1 MTLVETGRGAW
12 SRSGRGGTLR
22 KDRLGIR
29 PGAHYLKH
37 SDPNQTIG
45 LRAYLL
51 KSVGMPV
58 EQDFLATHHAVVGI
72 QALCS
77 NYLERPLMLDGLFEA
92 KTHQAV
98 LDVQLRAGLTHDGI
112 VGPGT
117 MSKLIEPVAKGA
129 SNAAGIRW
137 SLTFALMQNESALD
151 PGAIGVLDPND
162 WGLAQINSL
171 ANPHVSFSDA
181 MCPSFAT
188 RYVANRLKIAMSE
201 FDNERDAIASYN
213 LGIGGTRQ
221 WIAAGRPDIWKPPY
235 ADVERNVKAY
245 IDRIIGMAAQIE
257 G

>member
-1 MTLVETGRGAW
+1 MIDTGRGAW
-12 SRSGRGGTLR
+12 SRTGRGGTLR
-22 KDRLGIR
+22 KSRTRIT
-29 PGAHYLKH
+29 PGPHYLMH

-51 KSVGMPV
+51 KTVGMPV
-58 EQDFLATHHAVVGI
+58 EQDYLATFHAVVGI
-72 QALCS
+72 QALCA
-77 NYLERPLMLDGLFEA
+77 NYLERPIMLDGLFEA

-98 LDVQLRAGLTHDGI
+98 LDVQAHAGLTHDGI

-117 MSKLIEPVAKGA
+117 MAKLVEPVAKGA
-129 SNAAGIRW
+129 SKAAGVRW

-171 ANPHVSFSDA
+171 ANPHISFSDA

-188 RYVANRLKIAMSE
+188 RYVANRLKISIAE
-201 FDNERDAIASYN
+201 FGDERDAIASYN

-221 WIAAGRPDIWKPPY
+221 WIAAGRPDVWQPPY
-235 ADVERNVKAY
+235 ADAERNVKVY
-245 IDRIIGMAAQIE
+245 IDRIFGLAAQIE
-257 G
+257 Q